1 LIVDI
6 PRQVEQDNRF
16 IPRNQKLTKLMAGRT
31 IKGATVEPGAV
42 LVVFDDQSNMKIKAS
57 WTSNDTARRQSKIRS
72 GDQGRV
78 QNRF

>member
-1 LIVDI
+1 VDI

-31 IKGATVEPGAV
+31 IKGTTVEPGAV

-57 WTSNDTARRQSKIRS
+57 
-72 GDQGRV
+72 
-78 QNRF
+78 